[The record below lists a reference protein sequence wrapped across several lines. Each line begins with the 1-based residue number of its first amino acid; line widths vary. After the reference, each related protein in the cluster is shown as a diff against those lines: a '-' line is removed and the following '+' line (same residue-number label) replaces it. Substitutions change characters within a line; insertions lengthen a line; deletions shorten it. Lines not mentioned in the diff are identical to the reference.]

1 LFDRPLLAAR
11 LDAGLDALSLP
22 LEAKARARLLDY
34 LELLAKWNATYN
46 LTAIRDPLAMVDK
59 HLLDSLA
66 IAPFVGE
73 AKIADLGTGPGLP
86 GIPLAI
92 AHPDQRVLLV
102 ESNGKKARFLREAV
116 RQVGIPNAEAV
127 EARAE
132 AASKHQPVDAV
143 VARALASIEELC
155 RLARDWLTPD
165 DGKGGGRLYAMKGPG
180 VDAELASLPAD
191 FVLDAFHHLQVPGLD
206 ADRNLVVLRKAPV

>member
-1 LFDRPLLAAR
+1 MFDRPLLAAR
-11 LDAGLDALSLP
+11 LDAGLDALGLP
-22 LEAKARARLLDY
+22 LEAAARVRLLDY

-46 LTAIRDPLAMVDK
+46 LTAIREPMAMVDK

-73 AKIADLGTGPGLP
+73 ATIADLGTGPGLP

-92 AHPDQRVLLV
+92 AHPEQRVLLV

-116 RQVGIPNAEAV
+116 RQIGLPNAEAV

-143 VARALASIEELC
+143 VARALASIDELC
-155 RLARDWLTPD
+155 RLSRDWLSE
-165 DGKGGGRLYAMKGPG
+165 GGRLYAMKGPG
-180 VDAELASLPAD
+180 VDAELATLPPD
-191 FVLDAFHHLQVPGLD
+191 FVLDAFHHLRVPGLD